1 VSFDGWLFS
10 CCFGVEEVKD
20 KTQKRETRGTG
31 VCKRRLALNCGA
43 FLLKFILLSSF
54 MVVGFHGM

>member
-1 VSFDGWLFS
+1 VREKECFFLNVQKRVNFDGCLFS

-43 FLLKFILLSSF
+43 FLL
-54 MVVGFHGM
+54 

>member
-1 VSFDGWLFS
+1 VQKRVNFDGCLFS

-43 FLLKFILLSSF
+43 FLL
-54 MVVGFHGM
+54 

>member
-31 VCKRRLALNCGA
+31 VCKRRLALNCGV
-43 FLLKFILLSSF
+43 FLL
-54 MVVGFHGM
+54 